1 MNVSVRFSIVR
12 TCCLAGLSLLVLGC
26 GGGGAAKPAKTYPV
40 SGVVKYKGQPV
51 AGATVVFSLSGEK
64 PRTAMGQTDA
74 EGRYKLGTFQPGD
87 GAVEGPQAVTI
98 TKEEVVEADPKTGI
112 VPKPKHL
119 LPIKY
124 TDIGTSPLTATVT
137 AGKNEN
143 VDFNLE

>member
-1 MNVSVRFSIVR
+1 MSVSVRVSVVR
-12 TCCLAGLSLLVLGC
+12 MCCLAAVSMLLLGC
-26 GGGGAAKPAKTYPV
+26 GSGTSEKLDKTYPV

-51 AGATVVFSLSGEK
+51 AGATVVFNFSGAK
-64 PRTAMGQTDA
+64 PHTAMGQTDA
-74 EGRYKLGTFQPGD
+74 EGRYKLGTYQPGD

-119 LPIKY
+119 LPVKY
-124 TDIGTSPLTATVT
+124 TDVGTSPLTATVN